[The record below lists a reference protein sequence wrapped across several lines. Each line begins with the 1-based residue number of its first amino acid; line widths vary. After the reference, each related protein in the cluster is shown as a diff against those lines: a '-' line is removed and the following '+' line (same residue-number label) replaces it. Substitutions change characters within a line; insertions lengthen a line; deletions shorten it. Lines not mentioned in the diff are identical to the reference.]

1 MKKIFSKMILV
12 MVAALAVTGL
22 AGCGNGNGNAT
33 AEQKKD
39 SPLKV
44 IFYPNE
50 SAAEFEKSRDAL
62 KDIISD
68 ATGRKVKIV
77 TTTDYNIVIE
87 SIANGQADLALMGAE
102 GYIQAH
108 KKNPDVKPIV
118 TNSGA
123 SGTLEDALYYSF
135 IAVKEENE
143 KNYQSG
149 DGYTID
155 PIKGKTFSF
164 VSNSSTSGFK
174 VPSSA
179 IVKEFGLKDSDELIN
194 EGKFFDKVLF
204 GGSHQGSAVN
214 LLKGDADAA
223 AFMNL
228 PQYFDVA
235 DGEENKTGMLYQVKD
250 DAEAPF
256 DTVRGEKARVIL
268 STPVL
273 NAPIAANTKVMSQKE
288 IDQVVEALTSK
299 EVAENED
306 IFAPKD
312 SDQAALFVKEG
323 DERFLEVQDKFY
335 DPIRELSK

>member
-12 MVAALAVTGL
+12 MVAALAITGL
-22 AGCGNGNGNAT
+22 SGCGKDGAT
-33 AEQKKD
+33 AEQKKAA
-39 SPLKV
+39 PMKV
-44 IFYPNE
+44 IFYPSE

-62 KDIISD
+62 KDILSE
-68 ATGRKVKIV
+68 ATGRKVEIV

-87 SIANGQADLALMGAE
+87 SISNGQADLALMGAE
-102 GYIQAH
+102 GYIQAN
-108 KKNPDVKPIV
+108 KKNPDVKAIL

-143 KNYQSG
+143 KEYETG

-155 PIKGKTFSF
+155 PIKGRTFSF

-174 VPSSA
+174 VPSNA
-179 IVKEFGLKDSDELIN
+179 IVKEFDLENSDELIN

-228 PQYFDVA
+228 PQYFKVA
-235 DGEENKTGMLYQVKD
+235 DGEENKAGMLYQVKD

-256 DTVRGEKARVIL
+256 DTVRGEKARIIQ

-273 NAPIAANTKVMSQKE
+273 NAPIVANTKVMSQKE
-288 IDQVVEALTSK
+288 IDKVIEVLTSK
-299 EVAENED
+299 EVSDNEE
-306 IFAPKD
+306 IFAPED
-312 SDQAALFVKEG
+312 AEQAALFVKEG
-323 DERFLEVQDKFY
+323 DERFLEVDDKFY

>member
-1 MKKIFSKMILV
+1 MKKIFSKMILA

-22 AGCGNGNGNAT
+22 AGCGKDDGAT

-39 SPLKV
+39 TPMKV
-44 IFYPNE
+44 IFYPSE

-62 KDIISD
+62 KDILSE

-87 SIANGQADLALMGAE
+87 SISNGQADLALMGAE
-102 GYIQAH
+102 GYIQAN
-108 KKNPDVKPIV
+108 KKNPDVKAIL

-143 KNYQSG
+143 KEYETG

-155 PIKGKTFSF
+155 PIKGRTFSF

-174 VPSSA
+174 VPSNA
-179 IVKEFGLKDSDELIN
+179 IVKEFDLENSDELIN

-228 PQYFDVA
+228 PQYFKVA
-235 DGEENKTGMLYQVKD
+235 DGEENKAGMLYQVKD

-256 DTVRGEKARVIL
+256 DTVRGEKARIIQ

-273 NAPIAANTKVMSQKE
+273 NAPIVANTKVMSQKE
-288 IDQVVEALTSK
+288 IDKVIEVLTSK
-299 EVAENED
+299 EVSDNEE
-306 IFAPKD
+306 IFAPED
-312 SDQAALFVKEG
+312 AEQAALFVKEG
-323 DERFLEVQDKFY
+323 DERFLEVDDKFY